1 MKKPAKPS
9 ELGKALRGFFTDY
22 LPKQKGA
29 KGHTISSYRDS
40 VKLLLCFL
48 SARSDRAPF
57 RLSFDAI
64 CVDSVLAFL
73 NHLERER
80 GNCIATR
87 NSRLAAIHS
96 FFRYVASIL
105 PDRLSLSQQILAIPF
120 KHGPT
125 RVIEYLEFDELKA
138 VLAQIDR
145 STALGRCDYVLLT
158 LMFNTGARVQEVVDI
173 VASDLSFEPTPSVR
187 IQHGKG
193 NKERICP
200 LWKSCADLLR
210 EYIDERGL
218 DRHQPAI
225 LFRNHLGT
233 PLTRFGVRYI
243 LNKYVFRAHA
253 SSPSLARKR
262 IHPHSIR
269 HSTAVHLLKSGND
282 LASIASWLG
291 HASCVTTN
299 KYATMDLDMKR
310 AVIAKAAPAESA
322 DTDPTWQE
330 DDDLLTWLES
340 L

>member
-1 MKKPAKPS
+1 VSKAAKPS

-22 LPKQKGA
+22 LSNQKGA
-29 KGHTISSYRDS
+29 SDHTISSYRDS
-40 VKLLLCFL
+40 FKLFLCFL
-48 SARSDRAPF
+48 AAQSGRAPF
-57 RLSFDAI
+57 QLSFDAI

-73 NHLERER
+73 NHLEQER
-80 GNCIATR
+80 GNSIATR

-105 PDRLSLSQQILAIPF
+105 PDQLSLSQRVLAIPF

-125 RVIEYLEFDELKA
+125 RIIEYLEFDELQA
-138 VLAQIDR
+138 VLDQVDR
-145 STALGRCDYVLLT
+145 HTTLGHRDYVLLT

-173 VASDLSFEPTPSVR
+173 VASDLSFAPTPSVR
-187 IQHGKG
+187 IQRGKG
-193 NKERICP
+193 NKARICP
-200 LWKSCADLLR
+200 LWSCCAELLR
-210 EYIDERGL
+210 DYIAKRGI
-218 DRHQPAI
+218 DSHQPEV

-243 LNKYVFRAHA
+243 LNKYIAQAAV
-253 SSPSLARKR
+253 SKPSLARKR

-291 HASCVTTN
+291 HASCATTN
-299 KYATMDLDMKR
+299 KYATMDVDMKR
-310 AVIAKAAPAESA
+310 AVIARAAPVESA
-322 DTDPTWQE
+322 DTDKSWQH
-330 DDDLLTWLES
+330 DDDLLTWLET